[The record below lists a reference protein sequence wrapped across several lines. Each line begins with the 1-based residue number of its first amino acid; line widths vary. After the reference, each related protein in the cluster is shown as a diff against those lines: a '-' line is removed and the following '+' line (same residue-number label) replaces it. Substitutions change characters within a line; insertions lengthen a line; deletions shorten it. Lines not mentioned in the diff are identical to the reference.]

1 MWLVLLFA
9 LASHRIVST
18 APSVTEILF
27 ALGAGDQVVG
37 DTLYCNYPEAAK
49 SKPKI
54 GGFQTLNIELIL
66 ALNPDLVFVNDSQ
79 TNVAAAL
86 RQTGRID
93 VITLHADSVSGI
105 YRSIQIVA
113 EKIGM
118 LERGK
123 RLVQSIDNEIHQN
136 AGRTNRTAKPKVLFV
151 VGRTPGTA
159 AGLVVVGR
167 GSYLNELIELAGGI
181 NAATDAVVQYP
192 RFSLEE
198 VIRRDP
204 DIVLDMGHVGHVGHV
219 GQDHIVT
226 ESERQAVKQV
236 WQKYFFLRAVR
247 SDAVF
252 PISGEYF
259 ITPGPRVGE
268 AVREL
273 RRIFSR

>member
-54 GGFQTLNIELIL
+54 GGYATPNIELIL
-66 ALNPDLVFVNDSQ
+66 ALNPDLVFVN
-79 TNVAAAL
+79 
-86 RQTGRID
+86 
-93 VITLHADSVSGI
+93 
-105 YRSIQIVA
+105 
-113 EKIGM
+113 
-118 LERGK
+118 
-123 RLVQSIDNEIHQN
+123 
-136 AGRTNRTAKPKVLFV
+136 
-151 VGRTPGTA
+151 
-159 AGLVVVGR
+159 
-167 GSYLNELIELAGGI
+167 ELIELAGGV
-181 NAATDAVVQYP
+181 NAATDVVVQYP
-192 RFSLEE
+192 RFSFEE

-204 DIVLDMGHVGHVGHV
+204 DIILDMGH
-219 GQDHIVT
+219 DHIVT
-226 ESERQAVKQV
+226 ESERQVVKQV
-236 WQKYFFLRAVR
+236 WRKYLFLRAVR
-247 SDAVF
+247 HDAVF

-259 ITPGPRVGE
+259 VTPGPRVGE